1 MWAEEASVEA
11 EEDGVKELVDRLNAF
26 VQNVNTNH
34 PM

>member
-26 VQNVNTNH
+26 VQNADTKH